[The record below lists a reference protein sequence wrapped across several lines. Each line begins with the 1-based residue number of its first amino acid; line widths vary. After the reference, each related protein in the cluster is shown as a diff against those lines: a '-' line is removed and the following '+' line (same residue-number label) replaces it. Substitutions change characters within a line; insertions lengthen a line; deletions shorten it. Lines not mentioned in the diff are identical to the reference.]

1 MPTLIILVTRVH
13 FAVGILVPHL
23 GVFGGKQRRVAEPL
37 RNCVCCSVSPE
48 LEWASWD
55 MDTRTSGCCPRAGC
69 GLFPAQRPAR
79 RWSGCRLTGT
89 SHLVHRAGSW
99 AVSDT
104 SAGFLG
110 PARTLLHRRRLSLG
124 RGLVRVPDG
133 GEGGPRPA
141 PVLPRGWWNPASR
154 ATYGAIR
161 EVCTGPEMRPKLRS
175 LAEEIFFSVSSNSP
189 QPVAE
194 IIIFP

>member
-37 RNCVCCSVSPE
+37 RNCVCHNVSPE

-79 RWSGCRLTGT
+79 QWSGCRLTGT

-110 PARTLLHRRRLSLG
+110 PARTLFHRRRLSLG

-133 GEGGPRPA
+133 GEGGPELSARAQACSRPA
-141 PVLPRGWWNPASR
+141 AWVVEPGFPSHLRRHQRGVRRPRDAPQAPFTCRGN
-154 ATYGAIR
+154 
-161 EVCTGPEMRPKLRS
+161 
-175 LAEEIFFSVSSNSP
+175 IFFS
-189 QPVAE
+189 
-194 IIIFP
+194 